1 MIGLVD
7 DSIRIQGVALN
18 KNKEDKF
25 MTVICEKKTSLE
37 EMLDVFGCAATASNR
52 NCALICIAA

>member
-1 MIGLVD
+1 MD